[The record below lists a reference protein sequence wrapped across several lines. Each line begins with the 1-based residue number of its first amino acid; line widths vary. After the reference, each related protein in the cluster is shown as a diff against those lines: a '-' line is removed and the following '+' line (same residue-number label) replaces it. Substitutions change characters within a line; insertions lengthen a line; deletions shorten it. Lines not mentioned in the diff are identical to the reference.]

1 MFILIG
7 ANMKKIILFSALV
20 VLLISSCAFLEE
32 STKDGFGKK
41 AQPKYKN
48 IQEYTAIGE
57 DESLMRSI
65 NKAKIG
71 AIRQG
76 VIEIIGAYAEQKNSA
91 RLKEILYNTEN
102 PNRYIVNADMKILQ
116 KSKNGDI
123 YICKA
128 VVPVKM
134 KEIEALLYAENMA
147 ANSLDEA
154 DEAGSPKTVDDLV
167 FGQGAINGNAASAK
181 QKPKDADTILAEAKG
196 SAKNKEHIEFLNAY
210 IENMTYM
217 VFNAEDSSSDKFLL
231 KAGVET
237 ANGYLLKQGYRAID
251 FTEVEKL
258 KKDNTLVYQE
268 SSSENVSV
276 IQFIAQK
283 LNADI
288 YMELDAVTEGGYER
302 NGYYGSAKITLKIFN
317 PSTGELLGSV
327 PYSSPKTF
335 STVSAYDA
343 QSNAVQST
351 VYKALPLAIDQ
362 AKILLAKAYSNGIRY
377 ELIINDTPDSK
388 SMSRFRS
395 CLKDNVSGIKTL
407 YQSSAQT
414 KYEVLFFGTIDD
426 LEAVVYDTAESTAG
440 FNKMELVML
449 RGKTLTFK
457 SGF

>member
-1 MFILIG
+1 
-7 ANMKKIILFSALV
+7 MKKIILFAGLAV
-20 VLLISSCAFLEE
+20 VLLSSCAFLEE
-32 STKDGFGKK
+32 STKDGFGKRQDV
-41 AQPKYKN
+41 QPRYKN
-48 IQEYTAIGE
+48 IQEYTALGE

-76 VIEIIGAYAEQKNSA
+76 VIEIIGAYAEQANSA

-102 PNRYIVNADMKILQ
+102 PNRYVVNADMKILQ
-116 KSKNGDI
+116 KSKNGNI

-128 VVPVKM
+128 IIPVKM
-134 KEIEALLYAENMA
+134 KEIENLLYAEDITV
-147 ANSLDEA
+147 NSFDA
-154 DEAGSPKTVDDLV
+154 VNAAGSPKTVDDLV
-167 FGQGAINGNAASAK
+167 FGQGGISGNAASAK
-181 QKPKDADTILAEAKG
+181 HPPKDADTILSDAKG
-196 SAKNKEHIEFLNAY
+196 SDKHKEYKAFLNDY

-217 VFNAEDSSSDKFLL
+217 VFNTENSSSDTFLL

-251 FTEVEKL
+251 SSEVEKL

-288 YMELDAVTEGGYER
+288 YMELDAVSEGGYER

-327 PYSSPKTF
+327 PYASPKTF
-335 STVSAYDA
+335 STVSSYDA

-362 AKILLAKAYSNGIRY
+362 AKILLAKAYANGIRY
-377 ELIINDTPDSK
+377 ELTINDTPDSK
-388 SMSRFRS
+388 SMSRFRNA
-395 CLKDNVSGIKTL
+395 LKDTVSRIKTL

-414 KYEVLFFGTIDD
+414 KYEILFFGTIDD
-426 LEAVVYDTAESTAG
+426 LEAVVYDAADATAG
-440 FNKMELVML
+440 FNNMELVML
-449 RGKTLTFK
+449 RGKTLMFK

>member
-1 MFILIG
+1 
-7 ANMKKIILFSALV
+7 MKKIILFSALAV
-20 VLLISSCAFLEE
+20 FVLSSCAFLEE
-32 STKDGFGKK
+32 STKNGFGKRQE

-48 IQEYTAIGE
+48 IQEYTALGE
-57 DESLMRSI
+57 DESLMRSV

-76 VIEIIGAYAEQKNSA
+76 VIEIIGAYAEQAHSA
-91 RLKEILYNTEN
+91 RLKEILYDAEN

-116 KSKNGDI
+116 KTKNGDI

-134 KEIEALLYAENMA
+134 KEIESLLQAENIT
-147 ANSLDEA
+147 ANSFDDA
-154 DEAGSPKTVDDLV
+154 NAAGSPKTVDDLV
-167 FGQGAINGNAASAK
+167 FGQDGISGNTASV
-181 QKPKDADTILAEAKG
+181 KDAQ
-196 SAKNKEHIEFLNAY
+196 KNKEQKEFLNAY

-217 VFNAEDSSSDKFLL
+217 VFNTEDSSSDKFLL

-251 FTEVEKL
+251 YSEVEKL

-268 SSSENVSV
+268 SSSENTSV

-335 STVSAYDA
+335 STVSPYDA

-351 VYKALPLAIDQ
+351 VYKALPIAIGQ
-362 AKILLAKAYSNGIRY
+362 AKILLAKEYASGIRY

-395 CLKDNVSGIKTL
+395 NLKDSVSGIKTL

-414 KYEVLFFGTIDD
+414 KYEVLFFGSIDD
-426 LEAVVYDTAESTAG
+426 LEAVVYDIAESTAG
-440 FNKMELVML
+440 FNNMELVML